1 MALEYL
7 KKLFPANEDGTPKAM
22 TFEELEAAITA
33 DKGISLINLKDGG
46 YVAQDKFDRKQKEL
60 EQARASI
67 ETLNSTITK
76 NTADLE
82 ELQKHHHWMHDFKG
96 QYDDFIAHQNGERIY
111 FFRNGK
117 EYMKWVKE
125 KLLIENIDILADMES
140 VKTPIATFFEDN
152 GQTTTCFD
160 AECIKHPDNPCYD
173 KSYAEENVLNFIGSR
188 QTCSPG
194 MLIYMLEHRLLPDA
208 MFNDIRGRAHGRRLM
223 QGNIEFLARCMR
235 RDIET
240 QQVFYKRTDTKQEED
255 TSIPLDRYHTKLSYD
270 DFIDKIC
277 EEDTVQS
284 KARKEWKI
292 VDVDEINVIV
302 RDIAKNKEYE
312 IRTRDLDEAHL
323 NLNRDDIQIA
333 TVAPF
338 VGKGNAP
345 AASALLYNIVG
356 RGELFNNLRKNFR
369 EIFKKLNLK

>member
-1 MALEYL
+1 
-7 KKLFPANEDGTPKAM
+7 
-22 TFEELEAAITA
+22 
-33 DKGISLINLKDGG
+33 
-46 YVAQDKFDRKQKEL
+46 
-60 EQARASI
+60 
-67 ETLNSTITK
+67 
-76 NTADLE
+76 
-82 ELQKHHHWMHDFKG
+82 
-96 QYDDFIAHQNGERIY
+96 
-111 FFRNGK
+111 
-117 EYMKWVKE
+117 MKWVKE
-125 KLLIENIDILADMES
+125 KLLIENIDILADMEN

-312 IRTRDLDEAHL
+312 IRTRDLYEAHL